1 MPQIR
6 PISDLRNNFTEI
18 SKLVHD
24 EKETV
29 FITKNGYGDMVVMSM
44 EEYELQQARL
54 ELYQKLA
61 EAEVEAIHGSERKE
75 HSDVMAE
82 LRARIDG
89 KKA

>member
-6 PISDLRNNFTEI
+6 PISDLRNNFAEI

-24 EKETV
+24 EKEPV

-54 ELYQKLA
+54 ELYQNLA
-61 EAEVEAIHGSERKE
+61 EAEAAEANGAEGISHKE
-75 HSDVMAE
+75 MMAM

-89 KKA
+89 KKV